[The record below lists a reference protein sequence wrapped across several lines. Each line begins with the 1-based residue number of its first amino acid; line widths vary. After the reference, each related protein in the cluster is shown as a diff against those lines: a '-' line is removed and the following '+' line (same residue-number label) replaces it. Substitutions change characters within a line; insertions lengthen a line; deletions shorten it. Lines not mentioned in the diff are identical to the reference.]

1 MITANEMSV
10 IRSIIRTEMN
20 NQKSVRKETD
30 PLNKMEEIKDTYIN
44 IPEENESTFAYSIGN
59 GNTRNMLAK

>member
-44 IPEENESTFAYSIGN
+44 IPEENESTFSYSIGSPD
-59 GNTRNMLAK
+59 TRNMLAK